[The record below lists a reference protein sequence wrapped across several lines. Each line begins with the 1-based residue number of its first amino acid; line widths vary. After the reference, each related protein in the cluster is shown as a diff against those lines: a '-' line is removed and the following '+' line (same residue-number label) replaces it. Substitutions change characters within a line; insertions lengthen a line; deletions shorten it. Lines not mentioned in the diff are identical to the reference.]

1 MSAVASQKR
10 CIAALD
16 VGTTS
21 VKVCLFTPQ
30 LELLACAVQEYALH
44 TWGEC
49 AEVEAGQ
56 YKAAVRQG
64 LQQALAAAPGWAV
77 AAVGL
82 ATQGETLAPVSKAG
96 EALRP
101 FLVWLDSRAGAEA
114 AELSRLLGGA
124 EFYRATG
131 LPEPTG
137 ALPLAKLLWLRR
149 HEPAVYQKAHKFL
162 LLEDYLLFWLTG
174 RFVSEKSIQSST
186 GWFSLPLDGPW
197 PEALAAAGVEPQK
210 LPRLAECGSA
220 VGGLLAQAARELGL
234 PAGVPV
240 VAGAMDQVAAALAA
254 GCVEPGVVT
263 ETTGTALVAAACTDA
278 PVFSGGHR
286 VTIYRHALPGRYLYL
301 PIGNTAGMALR
312 WFRDQFCRDLPA
324 GAEGYLALDELAGQV
339 PPGCEGL
346 VFLPFLAGC
355 VDPDSCPQA
364 SAVFFGA
371 HLGTTRA
378 HFVRSVLE
386 STAFLLRDFFEMLA
400 ALGCPARQVYSLGG
414 GARSPLWQQIKA
426 DVCGRSFAVPA
437 CSEATAQGAAL
448 LAAWGAGLVPAGQLP
463 KARPSA
469 VYRPRSGAAP
479 AYGQAYALYRRLY
492 AAVKPLF
499 EPAPQAER
507 S

>member
-1 MSAVASQKR
+1 
-10 CIAALD
+10 
-16 VGTTS
+16 
-21 VKVCLFTPQ
+21 
-30 LELLACAVQEYALH
+30 
-44 TWGEC
+44 
-49 AEVEAGQ
+49 
-56 YKAAVRQG
+56 
-64 LQQALAAAPGWAV
+64 
-77 AAVGL
+77 
-82 ATQGETLAPVSKAG
+82 
-96 EALRP
+96 
-101 FLVWLDSRAGAEA
+101 
-114 AELSRLLGGA
+114 
-124 EFYRATG
+124 
-131 LPEPTG
+131 
-137 ALPLAKLLWLRR
+137 
-149 HEPAVYQKAHKFL
+149 
-162 LLEDYLLFWLTG
+162 
-174 RFVSEKSIQSST
+174 
-186 GWFSLPLDGPW
+186 
-197 PEALAAAGVEPQK
+197 
-210 LPRLAECGSA
+210 
-220 VGGLLAQAARELGL
+220 
-234 PAGVPV
+234 
-240 VAGAMDQVAAALAA
+240 
-254 GCVEPGVVT
+254 
-263 ETTGTALVAAACTDA
+263 
-278 PVFSGGHR
+278 
-286 VTIYRHALPGRYLYL
+286 
-301 PIGNTAGMALR
+301 MALR

-324 GAEGYLALDELAGQV
+324 GAEGYLALDQLAGQV

-463 KARPSA
+463 KAAPSA
-469 VYRPRSGAAP
+469 VYRPQSGAAP

>member
-1 MSAVASQKR
+1 M
-10 CIAALD
+10 
-16 VGTTS
+16 
-21 VKVCLFTPQ
+21 
-30 LELLACAVQEYALH
+30 
-44 TWGEC
+44 
-49 AEVEAGQ
+49 
-56 YKAAVRQG
+56 
-64 LQQALAAAPGWAV
+64 
-77 AAVGL
+77 
-82 ATQGETLAPVSKAG
+82 
-96 EALRP
+96 
-101 FLVWLDSRAGAEA
+101 
-114 AELSRLLGGA
+114 
-124 EFYRATG
+124 
-131 LPEPTG
+131 
-137 ALPLAKLLWLRR
+137 
-149 HEPAVYQKAHKFL
+149 YQKAHKFL

-186 GWFSLPLDGPW
+186 GWFSLPLDGLW

-210 LPRLAECGSA
+210 LPPLVECGSA

-263 ETTGTALVAAACTDA
+263 ETTGTALVAAVCTDA

-324 GAEGYLALDELAGQV
+324 GAEGYLALDQLAGQV

-426 DVCGRSFAVPA
+426 DVCGRSA
-437 CSEATAQGAAL
+437 
-448 LAAWGAGLVPAGQLP
+448 
-463 KARPSA
+463 
-469 VYRPRSGAAP
+469 
-479 AYGQAYALYRRLY
+479 
-492 AAVKPLF
+492 
-499 EPAPQAER
+499 
-507 S
+507 